1 MKRLIFMGPP
11 GAGKGT
17 QADII
22 KDKFKIP
29 QISTGEI
36 LRSAVKNSTPMGLE
50 AKKFMDAGDL
60 VPDVVVIGII
70 KDRLAEPD
78 CSKGFILD
86 GFPRTVE
93 QAEALGK
100 ILREMKMELDGVV
113 NLAVP
118 DDELVQRLLSRAEI
132 EGRADD
138 NEETIK
144 NRLKNYNDK
153 TYPLIDY
160 YKKAGLLKE
169 VNGVGSMDE
178 ITMEILSILG

>member
-1 MKRLIFMGPP
+1 MGPP

-22 KDKFKIP
+22 RGKFGIP

-36 LRSAVKNSTPMGLE
+36 LRSAVKNSTPMGIE

-70 KDRLAEPD
+70 RDRLAESD
-78 CSKGFILD
+78 CASGFILD

-93 QAEALGK
+93 QAEALSK
-100 ILREMKMELDGVV
+100 ILREMKKDLHAVV
-113 NLAVP
+113 NLTVP
-118 DDELVQRLLSRAEI
+118 EPELIQRLLGRAEK

-138 NEETIK
+138 NESTIK
-144 NRLKNYNDK
+144 NRLQTYNEK
-153 TYPLIDY
+153 TFPLIDY
-160 YKKAGLLKE
+160 YRKEGILKE
-169 VNGVGSMDE
+169 VDGVGSLEE
-178 ITMEILSILG
+178 ITEEILKALG

>member
-1 MKRLIFMGPP
+1 MKE
-11 GAGKGT
+11 
-17 QADII
+17 
-22 KDKFKIP
+22 KFKIP

-36 LRSAVKNSTPMGLE
+36 LREAVKNSTPMGLE

-100 ILREMKMELDGVV
+100 ILRETKMDLDAVV

-118 DDELVQRLLSRAEI
+118 DQELVNRLLSRAKI

-153 TYPLIDY
+153 TFPLIDY
-160 YKKAGLLKE
+160 YRKEGILKE
-169 VNGVGSMDE
+169 VNGVGSMEE
-178 ITMEILSILG
+178 ITMEILSVLG

>member
-1 MKRLIFMGPP
+1 MGPP

-17 QADII
+17 QAETI

-36 LRSAVKNSTPMGLE
+36 LREAVKNSTPMGLE

-70 KDRLAEPD
+70 KDRLAEQD
-78 CSKGFILD
+78 CAKGFILD

-100 ILREMKMELDGVV
+100 ILRETKMDLDAVV
-113 NLAVP
+113 NLSVP
-118 DDELVQRLLSRAEI
+118 DEELVKRLLSRAEI

-153 TYPLIDY
+153 TFPLIDY
-160 YKKAGLLKE
+160 YRKAGILKE
-169 VNGVGSMDE
+169 VNGVGSMEE
-178 ITMEILSILG
+178 ITMEILSVLG

>member
-17 QADII
+17 QADTI
-22 KDKFKIP
+22 KDKFQIP
-29 QISTGEI
+29 QISTGDI

-70 KDRLAEPD
+70 KDRLAEAD
-78 CSKGFILD
+78 CAKGFILD

-100 ILREMKMELDGVV
+100 ILAEMKMDLDAVV

-118 DDELVQRLLSRAEI
+118 DEELVQRLLGRAEK

-138 NEETIK
+138 NEATIK
-144 NRLKNYNDK
+144 NRLQNYHTK
-153 TYPLIDY
+153 TFPLIDY
-160 YKKAGLLKE
+160 YRKTGILKE
-169 VNGVGSMDE
+169 INGVGTMDE
-178 ITMEILSILG
+178 ITKEILRVLG

>member
-22 KDKFKIP
+22 KDRFKIP

-70 KDRLAEPD
+70 KDRLAEAD
-78 CSKGFILD
+78 CAKGFILD
-86 GFPRTVE
+86 GFPRTVD

-100 ILREMKMELDGVV
+100 ILREMKMDLDAVV
-113 NLAVP
+113 NISVP
-118 DDELVQRLLSRAEI
+118 DEELIQRLLKRAEI

-153 TYPLIDY
+153 TFPLIDY
-160 YKKAGLLKE
+160 YKKASLLKE
-169 VNGVGSMDE
+169 VNGVGSME
-178 ITMEILSILG
+178 QITMEILSALG

>member
-22 KDKFKIP
+22 KDKFHIP

-36 LRSAVKNSTPMGLE
+36 LRNAVKNGTSQGKE

-60 VPDVVVIGII
+60 VPDAVVIGII
-70 KDRLAEPD
+70 KERLVEKD
-78 CSKGFILD
+78 CSQGFILD

-93 QAEALGK
+93 QAKALSE
-100 ILREMKMELDGVV
+100 ILKELKMELDSVV
-113 NLAVP
+113 NLDVP
-118 DDELVQRLLSRAEI
+118 DEELVKRLLGRAI
-132 EGRADD
+132 KEGRADD

-144 NRLKNYNDK
+144 NRLHTYNTK
-153 TYPLIDY
+153 TLPLIDFY
-160 YKKAGLLKE
+160 RGTGILRQINGL
-169 VNGVGSMDE
+169 GSMEE
-178 ITMEILSILG
+178 ITASIVKEIQ

>member
-17 QADII
+17 QADIV
-22 KDKFKIP
+22 KDKFHIP

-36 LRSAVKNSTPMGLE
+36 LREAVKNSTPMGLE

-70 KDRLAEPD
+70 RDRLAEAD
-78 CSKGFILD
+78 CTKGFILD

-93 QAEALGK
+93 QAGALDK
-100 ILREMKMELDGVV
+100 ILKEMHMELDAVV

-118 DDELVQRLLSRAEI
+118 DAELVGRLLSRAEK

-144 NRLKNYNDK
+144 NRLSNYNSK

-160 YKKAGLLKE
+160 YKKEGILRE
-169 VNGVGSMDE
+169 VNGVGSMEDITKE
-178 ITMEILSILG
+178 IMGILG